1 MFAILRY
8 SLVEPRPRQNHA
20 SPSTQT
26 RPLKSNELFLSV
38 SVIWFYV
45 LIILAAAIGLALN
58 VSITE
63 FVDTVCSRHIL
74 ACMAPSYILVM

>member
-1 MFAILRY
+1 MFGY
-8 SLVEPRPRQNHA
+8 SLVESCPIQNHA

-26 RPLKSNELFLSV
+26 RLLKSNELFLSV

-45 LIILAAAIGLALN
+45 QAVLILAAAISLALN
-58 VSITE
+58 VTITE

-74 ACMAPSYILVM
+74 ACMTPSYI